1 MTDPNTTKADPN
13 YLKRTQTI
21 DRTSTRRSSSIAM
34 IDRRRSRRARYPRH
48 CREARPLARPR
59 DRAVARSRECRTR
72 GANARDRRDRGARW
86 TTIVDRVA
94 RSRVRWRRRRRRR
107 RVGAEDARARGT
119 RRCRD
124 CDSSTARRRTR
135 ERRATAR
142 TRTTATR
149 GKRKRTRSVVG
160 KKRARRR
167 ARAARGRRRGGG
179 GRDQGGVGHRAGV
192 RGRRGRRD
200 GIRSQENAKHT
211 ASVGSDPR
219 ASREGTAAV
228 AEATR
233 RADAG
238 TEARRG
244 GCENRASQTPETGEG
259 GRRGGEVAG
268 RTA

>member
-1 MTDPNTTKADPN
+1 MDD
-13 YLKRTQTI
+13 
-21 DRTSTRRSSSIAM
+21 D
-34 IDRRRSRRARYPRH
+34 RRSRRPI
-48 CREARPLARPR
+48 ARPMAATTTAATGRGGRRAR
-59 DRAVARSRECRTR
+59 
-72 GANARDRRDRGARW
+72 ARDAALPRLRFIDGEE
-86 TTIVDRVA
+86 
-94 RSRVRWRRRRRRR
+94 
-107 RVGAEDARARGT
+107 EDARAARDGADADDRDAREEKKNEVGRGEEEGEET
-119 RRCRD
+119 GA
-124 CDSSTARRRTR
+124 SGER
-135 ERRATAR
+135 EAT
-142 TRTTATR
+142 
-149 GKRKRTRSVVG
+149 G
-160 KKRARRR
+160 
-167 ARAARGRRRGGG
+167 GGG
-179 GRDQGGVGHRAGV
+179 GRAQGGVGHRAGV